1 MSVQLSAPADLP
13 AVFRRAVAGLSGV
26 DLRPEVAVSELPAP
40 RRLAP
45 HAVAV
50 QANVCRA
57 GEELADGRLV
67 ILHDPEGQETWEGDT
82 LRFGI
87 RALGQRAAAV
97 VEVLDDAVRIE
108 VSLPWLLAKAAK
120 GLLGT
125 LRKQTTLLLEKK

>member
-1 MSVQLSAPADLP
+1 MTETVT
-13 AVFRRAVAGLSGV
+13 VTVAHRLGKA
-26 DLRPEVAVSELPAP
+26 EAM
-40 RRLAP
+40 RRLREGFA
-45 HAVAV
+45 HAHG
-50 QANVCRA
+50 QL
-57 GEELADGRLV
+57 GPV
-67 ILHDPEGQETWEGDT
+67 IAIEQETWEGDT

-97 VEVLDDAVRIE
+97 VEVLEDAVRIE